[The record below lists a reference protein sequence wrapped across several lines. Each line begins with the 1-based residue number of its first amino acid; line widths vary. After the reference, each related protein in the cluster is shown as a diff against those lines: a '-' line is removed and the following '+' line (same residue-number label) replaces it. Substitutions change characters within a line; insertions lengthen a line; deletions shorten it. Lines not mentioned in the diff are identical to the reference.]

1 MLAIPPACA
10 QAARHTRRKTSDS
23 MPKLDPYGQ
32 KYCPAPA
39 AWESDE
45 SGYFLL
51 TVGCAAPQSTVN
63 TLTECPVQKTGTRLR
78 AALKTKI
85 GNCVQRYGAWE
96 YALLRKS
103 ESYSLIISVEQLL
116 KKFLLSLLSI
126 LMF

>member
-32 KYCPAPA
+32 KYCPASA

-63 TLTECPVQKTGTRLR
+63 TLTECPVRKTGGRSR
-78 AALKTKI
+78 IALETKI
-85 GNCVQRYGAWE
+85 GNGVQRYGGRV
-96 YALLRKS
+96 YAQLRKGRS
-103 ESYSLIISVEQLL
+103 QSYQKVCAN
-116 KKFLLSLLSI
+116 
-126 LMF
+126 